1 MFRSVAVAVA
11 ALAAT
16 LPFCPPAAAAEAHW
30 LCALS
35 EDAVRLVCVVDAL
48 PQPTAEP
55 APAPTAVVNGTGFP
69 LDARRQYTV
78 ELWSPP
84 TDLAFVEQ
92 LARATICYRSPG
104 CQVTLAP
111 LREQRVALRR

>member
-1 MFRSVAVAVA
+1 MVRSVAAAV
-11 ALAAT
+11 LGAT
-16 LPFCPPAAAAEAHW
+16 LSFCPPAARAETHW

-35 EDAVRLVCVVDAL
+35 EDAVRLVCVADTAPQDA
-48 PQPTAEP
+48 AEA
-55 APAPTAVVNGTGFP
+55 APARAAVVNGTAFP
-69 LDARRQYTV
+69 LDPRRQYSV

-84 TDLAFVEQ
+84 TELAFVEQ

-111 LREQRVALRR
+111 LREQFALRR

>member
-1 MFRSVAVAVA
+1 MVRSVAAA
-11 ALAAT
+11 ALGAA
-16 LPFCPPAAAAEAHW
+16 LSFCPPAARAETHW

-35 EDAVRLVCVVDAL
+35 TDAARLVCVVDAL
-48 PQPTAEP
+48 PQPAAEA
-55 APAPTAVVNGTGFP
+55 APALTAVVNGTAFP
-69 LDARRQYTV
+69 LDTRRQYTV

-84 TDLAFVEQ
+84 SDPAFVEQ

-111 LREQRVALRR
+111 WREQRGALRP

>member
-1 MFRSVAVAVA
+1 MFRSLAAA
-11 ALAAT
+11 ALGAT
-16 LPFCPPAAAAEAHW
+16 LFCCPPAVRAQAHW

-35 EDAVRLVCVVDAL
+35 EDAVRLVCVADAS
-48 PQPTAEP
+48 PQPAAEA
-55 APAPTAVVNGTGFP
+55 APALTAVVNGTGFP

-78 ELWSPP
+78 DLWSPP
-84 TDLAFVEQ
+84 TDLTFVEQ

-111 LREQRVALRR
+111 LREQRLALRR

>member
-1 MFRSVAVAVA
+1 MVRSVAAAV
-11 ALAAT
+11 LGAT
-16 LPFCPPAAAAEAHW
+16 LSFCPPAARAETHW

-35 EDAVRLVCVVDAL
+35 EDAVRLVCIADAL
-48 PQPTAEP
+48 PQPAAEA
-55 APAPTAVVNGTGFP
+55 APTLTAVVNGTGFP
-69 LDARRQYTV
+69 LDARRQYLV
-78 ELWSPP
+78 DLWSPP
-84 TDLAFVEQ
+84 SDMAFVEQ

>member
-1 MFRSVAVAVA
+1 MGDHRTEAPAESRRQPIAGGA
-11 ALAAT
+11 ALSTDAA
-16 LPFCPPAAAAEAHW
+16 
-30 LCALS
+30 
-35 EDAVRLVCVVDAL
+35 RLVCVVDAL
-48 PQPTAEP
+48 PQPAAEA
-55 APAPTAVVNGTGFP
+55 APALTAVVNGTGFP
-69 LDARRQYTV
+69 LDTRRQYTV

-84 TDLAFVEQ
+84 TEPAFVEQ

>member
-1 MFRSVAVAVA
+1 MFRSFAAA
-11 ALAAT
+11 ALGAS
-16 LPFCPPAAAAEAHW
+16 LFCSPPAARAQAHW

-35 EDAVRLVCVVDAL
+35 EDAVRLVCIADAL
-48 PQPTAEP
+48 PQPAAEA

-84 TDLAFVEQ
+84 SDMGFVEQ